1 MSVIITSLTDIAP
14 PNIQCPQNIL
24 VRTDP
29 GQSYATTTWN
39 VAVPTDNS
47 NEPLKVRGLQ
57 PLQKFNVGYTN
68 IKYDVT
74 DSAGLSSSCV
84 FSIEVRGT
92 TVYQSVIH
100 IL

>member
-1 MSVIITSLTDIAP
+1 MSVTITSLTDIAR
-14 PNIQCPQNIL
+14 PNIQCPQNIH

-39 VAVPTDNS
+39 VPVPTDNS

-57 PLQKFNVGYTN
+57 PPQKFNVGYTN

-84 FSIEVRGT
+84 FSIVVRGT
-92 TVYQSVIH
+92 TVYQSV
-100 IL
+100 

>member
-14 PNIQCPQNIL
+14 PNIQCPQSIL

-29 GQSYATTTWN
+29 GQSYATTIWN
-39 VAVPTDNS
+39 VPIPTDNS
-47 NEPLKVRGLQ
+47 NEPLNVCGLQ
-57 PLQKFNVGYTN
+57 PPQLFNVGYTS
-68 IKYDVT
+68 IRYDVV

-92 TVYQSVIH
+92 IVYQ

>member
-1 MSVIITSLTDIAP
+1 MSIIITSLTDIAP

-29 GQSYATTTWN
+29 GQSYATTTWK
-39 VAVPTDNS
+39 VPFPTDNS
-47 NEPLKVRGLQ
+47 NEPLNLRGLRPPQ
-57 PLQKFNVGYTN
+57 QFNVGYTN
-68 IKYDVT
+68 IRYDVT

-92 TVYQSVIH
+92 TVYQS
-100 IL
+100 L

>member
-1 MSVIITSLTDIAP
+1 MSVTITSLTDIAR
-14 PNIQCPQNIL
+14 PNIQCPQNIH

-39 VAVPTDNS
+39 VPVPTDNS
-47 NEPLKVRGLQ
+47 HEPLNVRGLQ
-57 PLQKFNVGYTN
+57 PPQQFNVGYTN
-68 IKYDVT
+68 IRYDVT

-92 TVYQSVIH
+92 TVYQS
-100 IL
+100 L